1 MVRDRRA
8 AVQAALARCY
18 VAMSEADWE
27 LRQWQAEL
35 DGAPN
40 HGVSDSGSVAN
51 KGIATVID
59 LRPDGALDRMATSQ
73 PAKPLAT

>member
-1 MVRDRRA
+1 MEDRRA
-8 AVQAALARCY
+8 NVQAALARCY

-35 DGAPN
+35 EAAPN
-40 HGVSDSGSVAN
+40 RGVSHSGSVAN

-59 LRPDGALDRMATSQ
+59 LRPDVALDRMVARDN
-73 PAKPLAT
+73 AKPLTP